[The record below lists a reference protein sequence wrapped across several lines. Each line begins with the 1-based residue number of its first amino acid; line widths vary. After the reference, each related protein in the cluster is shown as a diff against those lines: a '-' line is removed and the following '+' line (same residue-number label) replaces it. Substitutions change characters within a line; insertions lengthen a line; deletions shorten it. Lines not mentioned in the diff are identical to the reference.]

1 MEQDNN
7 LNISTLEEKEF
18 NRNKW
23 FFSIGGIGRDMVY
36 GLVANY
42 FFMYVQF
49 GLTLSVVQFATLSIL
64 IGVLGRIWDG
74 INDPLMGT
82 IIDSSH
88 FRWGKFKP
96 WIFFGA
102 ILTGILLLFMFNL
115 RPFGTQDVYG
125 WIYVGLMTVIYL
137 LWEAAFTMNDIGYW
151 GAIPSLSKD
160 KKKRDQL
167 TSMVIFF
174 AGIGSGGIG
183 VLIGLFSPGNIL
195 TAYTLYSIIACVA
208 IIAFQTMVVIKV
220 KEGKVEEK
228 KEEKGSL
235 KKTFEIIFK
244 NKQLLWASLGLLVY
258 DIGSGILGALIYNLY
273 YLEYGYDGNFVV
285 VMTGMGVVTMILQ
298 ALYPKITKNLTRK
311 KIQWYSFISMTIGY
325 IFIACIGWFNFLPFT
340 PLTLSIGYFF
350 IGVGGAYFY
359 ITSLI
364 NMTNCVEYNEYLT
377 GERNEAVVSAV
388 RPLIVKFGTATKSLL
403 TTIILI
409 GSGLYMLSQNVS
421 NLETQK
427 NLINDRVVK
436 LVNQESIEDIKLYV
450 TKINEYSLLIE
461 GLDSDS
467 KEYKDAISKIEE
479 DIDSLEN
486 DVMKRT
492 QTNAE
497 YIHIYE
503 EMYILRYTSGTLS
516 DYAQI
521 KDLDERLDTF
531 FLEEGYTYEAS
542 FVFDYYDENGN
553 KVSINIA
560 NDVYRESRS
569 LDTRIFL
576 RVMVTVLPIV
586 IALLSYYIQNKK
598 FIVNEE
604 YYDNMIKE
612 IENRKNKG

>member
-1 MEQDNN
+1 MKKEVQLTPEQIE
-7 LNISTLEEKEF
+7 LKGWKK
-18 NRNKW
+18 NKW
-23 FFSIGGIGRDMVY
+23 FFATGAIGRDMCY
-36 GLVANY
+36 ALVSGY

-49 GLTLSVVQFATLSIL
+49 GLTLSVAQFATLSIL

-88 FRWGKFKP
+88 FKWGKFKP

-102 ILTGILLLFMFNL
+102 ILTGLLLLLMFNL

-208 IIAFQTMVVIKV
+208 IIAFQTMVVMKV
-220 KEGKVEEK
+220 KEGKIEEN

-244 NKQLLWASLGLLVY
+244 NKQLLWAALGLLVY

-311 KIQWYSFISMTIGY
+311 KIQWYSFIAMTIGY

-436 LVNQESIEDIKLYV
+436 LVNQESIEDIKLYI

-467 KEYKDAISKIEE
+467 NEYKDAINKIEE
-479 DIDSLEN
+479 DIDSLDN

-503 EMYILRYTSGTLS
+503 EMYILRYVSGTLS

-521 KDLDERLDTF
+521 KNLDERLDTF

-553 KVSINIA
+553 KVSVNIA

-576 RVMVTVLPIV
+576 RVMVTVLPII

-612 IENRKNKG
+612 IENRKMKD

>member
-1 MEQDNN
+1 
-7 LNISTLEEKEF
+7 
-18 NRNKW
+18 
-23 FFSIGGIGRDMVY
+23 
-36 GLVANY
+36 
-42 FFMYVQF
+42 
-49 GLTLSVVQFATLSIL
+49 
-64 IGVLGRIWDG
+64 
-74 INDPLMGT
+74 
-82 IIDSSH
+82 
-88 FRWGKFKP
+88 
-96 WIFFGA
+96 
-102 ILTGILLLFMFNL
+102 
-115 RPFGTQDVYG
+115 
-125 WIYVGLMTVIYL
+125 
-137 LWEAAFTMNDIGYW
+137 
-151 GAIPSLSKD
+151 
-160 KKKRDQL
+160 
-167 TSMVIFF
+167 
-174 AGIGSGGIG
+174 
-183 VLIGLFSPGNIL
+183 
-195 TAYTLYSIIACVA
+195 
-208 IIAFQTMVVIKV
+208 
-220 KEGKVEEK
+220 
-228 KEEKGSL
+228 
-235 KKTFEIIFK
+235 
-244 NKQLLWASLGLLVY
+244 
-258 DIGSGILGALIYNLY
+258 
-273 YLEYGYDGNFVV
+273 
-285 VMTGMGVVTMILQ
+285 
-298 ALYPKITKNLTRK
+298 
-311 KIQWYSFISMTIGY
+311 
-325 IFIACIGWFNFLPFT
+325 
-340 PLTLSIGYFF
+340 
-350 IGVGGAYFY
+350 
-359 ITSLI
+359 
-364 NMTNCVEYNEYLT
+364 MTNCVEYNEYLT

-479 DIDSLEN
+479 DIDSLDN

-521 KDLDERLDTF
+521 KDLDERLDAF

>member
-1 MEQDNN
+1 MCTATTYKTKDFYFGR
-7 LNISTLEEKEF
+7 TLDYD
-18 NRNKW
+18 
-23 FFSIGGIGRDMVY
+23 FSY
-36 GLVANY
+36 GE
-42 FFMYVQF
+42 
-49 GLTLSVVQFATLSIL
+49 SVVITPRNFPIHLRKESDINTHYAIIGMATVINNTPLYFE
-64 IGVLGRIWDG
+64 G
-74 INDPLMGT
+74 IND
-82 IIDSSH
+82 
-88 FRWGKFKP
+88 K
-96 WIFFGA
+96 
-102 ILTGILLLFMFNL
+102 
-115 RPFGTQDVYG
+115 
-125 WIYVGLMTVIYL
+125 GLGVAGLNFVNNAHYNST
-137 LWEAAFTMNDIGYW
+137 
-151 GAIPSLSKD
+151 LSKD

-208 IIAFQTMVVIKV
+208 IIAFQTMVVMKV
-220 KEGKVEEK
+220 KEGRIEEN

-244 NKQLLWASLGLLVY
+244 NKQLLWAALGLLVY

-285 VMTGMGVVTMILQ
+285 VMTGMGIVTMILQ

-311 KIQWYSFISMTIGY
+311 KIQWYSFIAMTIGY

-436 LVNQESIEDIKLYV
+436 LVNKESIEDIKLYI
-450 TKINEYSLLIE
+450 TKINEYSSLIE

-467 KEYKDAISKIEE
+467 NEYKDAISFIEE
-479 DIDSLEN
+479 DIDSLDN

-503 EMYILRYTSGTLS
+503 EMCLHVTPC
-516 DYAQI
+516 
-521 KDLDERLDTF
+521 
-531 FLEEGYTYEAS
+531 
-542 FVFDYYDENGN
+542 
-553 KVSINIA
+553 
-560 NDVYRESRS
+560 VY
-569 LDTRIFL
+569 FMPC
-576 RVMVTVLPIV
+576 V
-586 IALLSYYIQNKK
+586 
-598 FIVNEE
+598 
-604 YYDNMIKE
+604 
-612 IENRKNKG
+612 